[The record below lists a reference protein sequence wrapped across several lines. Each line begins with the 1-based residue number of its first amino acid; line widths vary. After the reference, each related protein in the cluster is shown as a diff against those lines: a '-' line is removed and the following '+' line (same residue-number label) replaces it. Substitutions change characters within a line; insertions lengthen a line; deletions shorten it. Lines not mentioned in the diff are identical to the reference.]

1 MVVRASGSQEKLIV
15 VITLHD
21 VTLHNIIRKDRKSKR
36 NYTKCFYYVSE

>member
-21 VTLHNIIRKDRKSKR
+21 VTLHNIRKDRKSKR